1 MNASRSPRHA
11 PAPLPG
17 KGPSDELEPA
27 VARPIPPLN
36 STARRALRADAHHLD
51 PVVMIG
57 DSGLTPAVIA
67 ETDRALTAHQLIKIR
82 VLGDD
87 REVRRPMME
96 SLCSALGCAPVQIIG
111 KLLVVWRPLADT
123 SKNGRFVP
131 KKEAAQRAEARTE
144 TDGKPARPTV
154 TRRKPAS
161 SSAKPAGRAR
171 SGSSGGAAR
180 AGGTARS
187 GDGAPRAGGATRS
200 GSGPRPGGARTG
212 GTFGSGGFS
221 RSGTSSGGSRTS
233 GTRSGSRSDSGG
245 FSRSGGSGWSGG
257 ADRPTGGRPA
267 GGGQSRGGFSSP
279 DGGRPSGPRGPRS
292 GGGDGVRSTGSRPT
306 GDGGFG
312 QRRGGPGSREG
323 FRSEGDRPAGSRPP
337 RGDSA
342 RPARSTGSGFG
353 RPQGARSD
361 SSDRGPRQSGTGFPS
376 RPGGSRSGAARS
388 DGDRARPSR
397 SGPSRASGPA
407 RNAAAK
413 GPGRRPP
420 TRKR

>member
-1 MNASRSPRHA
+1 MNASRSPRTA
-11 PAPLPG
+11 PASRPETS
-17 KGPSDELEPA
+17 PSDESDA
-27 VARPIPPLN
+27 VIARPIPPLN
-36 STARRALRADAHHLD
+36 SAARRALRADAHHLD

-67 ETDRALTAHQLIKIR
+67 ETDRALNAHQLIKIR

-111 KLLVVWRPLADT
+111 KLLVVWRPLAET
-123 SKNGRFVP
+123 SKNERFVP

-144 TDGKPARPTV
+144 TDGKPARPRV
-154 TRRKPAS
+154 TRRKPES
-161 SSAKPAGRAR
+161 SSAKQAGGR
-171 SGSSGGAAR
+171 SGSAS
-180 AGGTARS
+180 S
-187 GDGAPRAGGATRS
+187 APRTGGATRS
-200 GSGPRPGGARTG
+200 GSGPRSGGARSG
-212 GTFGSGGFS
+212 NAVGSSGFS
-221 RSGTSSGGSRTS
+221 RSGPSSGGSRTS
-233 GTRSGSRSDSGG
+233 GTRAG
-245 FSRSGGSGWSGG
+245 SRSGGSGWSGG

-267 GGGQSRGGFSSP
+267 GGGQSRGGFSNP

-292 GGGDGVRSTGSRPT
+292 GGGDGFRSSGSRPT

-312 QRRGGPGSREG
+312 QRRSGPGGREG
-323 FRSEGDRPAGSRPP
+323 FRSEGDRPGGSRPS

-361 SSDRGPRQSGTGFPS
+361 SGDRGPRQSGTGFPS
-376 RPGGSRSGAARS
+376 RSGGSRAGAARS